1 MDIVERLTVRSEHIA
16 NRAGIGLGYRLAAEA
31 AEEIERLRKELA
43 TAQKDKAMA
52 DGLLKIAIADCNT
65 AMNDRAGAISV
76 IADIRMKTGVG
87 VKPMLD
93 ELADAIVDKIDEA
106 HAKSTIETMS
116 ADAIHAIRKILDELG
131 VPKAAFI
138 DDHVMN
144 GLVWARKQGLEE
156 AAKVVDDFQVPK
168 SQNDGDLKP
177 RRYPSQASTML
188 AAAIRKL
195 MEPRADD

>member
-65 AMNDRAGAISV
+65 AMNDRAGAIRA

-106 HAKSTIETMS
+106 RAKSTIETMS

-156 AAKVVDDFQVPK
+156 AARYHDDLA
-168 SQNDGDLKP
+168 SQHEACEYESSYHEMTGRLH
-177 RRYPSQASTML
+177 RQC
-188 AAAIRKL
+188 AADIRKL
-195 MEPRADD
+195 MEGDS